1 MPSKTVKVREYT
13 VRAHERIIKTRLY
26 KFICA
31 QCDQRTTRESYGP
44 RPKYCETCR
53 PPVSTTDTR
62 KKKKPRPVL
71 VKNTKAAKK
80 VG

>member
-13 VRAHERIIKTRLY
+13 VRAHERTIKTRLY

-31 QCDQRTTRESYGP
+31 QCDQMTKRESYGP
-44 RPKYCETCR
+44 RPKYCEACR
-53 PPVSTTDTR
+53 PPISTTDTR

-71 VKNTKAAKK
+71 VKNTKAIKI
-80 VG
+80 VS